1 MGGGGGG
8 LNVGGV
14 VFLLG
19 LLRDSLF
26 VLVAAAALLDL
37 AEISSLS
44 LFPPSLLLHEPPLPW
59 RRQQSGMAMQTEPA
73 YCSRPTHTHTH
84 VEIVYYSAV
93 QLDFVHPK

>member
-1 MGGGGGG
+1 M
-8 LNVGGV
+8 
-14 VFLLG
+14 FLLG

-37 AEISSLS
+37 AEISLLS
-44 LFPPSLLLHEPPLPW
+44 LFPPSLLLHELLLPW

-73 YCSRPTHTHTH
+73 YCSRHTHTH